1 MPHVGAVISS
11 PLHFGAAFSFL
22 PFGVIVMTQTQLDRM
37 VAKATGEVL
46 SSIRRRGFSIA
57 TFGIDLEPDQRPPQM
72 VDWDELDR
80 KRYELGT
87 AR

>member
-1 MPHVGAVISS
+1 
-11 PLHFGAAFSFL
+11 
-22 PFGVIVMTQTQLDRM
+22 MTQTQLDRM
-37 VAKATGEVL
+37 VAKATGEDL
-46 SSIRRRGFSIA
+46 RSIRRRGFSIA
-57 TFGIDLEPDQRPPQM
+57 TFGIDLEPDPDQRPPQM

>member
-1 MPHVGAVISS
+1 
-11 PLHFGAAFSFL
+11 
-22 PFGVIVMTQTQLDRM
+22 MTQTQLDRM
-37 VAKATGEVL
+37 VAKATGEDIR
-46 SSIRRRGFSIA
+46 SIRRRGFSAA

-72 VDWDELDR
+72 VDWDEVDR